1 MADDLDF
8 SLPER
13 ARGQAPGPGK
23 GAYALL
29 AVLLLLAAANLV
41 LGLRPRAAVAAS
53 ARSPG
58 LGVEELEELALR
70 LEKQGLHAAAVG
82 TWTEYLA
89 SSAPDSQQSAKVWY
103 RIGKIHQE
111 AGQFESAVQSFYRSE
126 AFFKLNDLRAE
137 IGRRTQECLEA
148 MGKFAALRLE
158 LNNRVGLSE
167 DSKAE
172 GDEVVAEIG
181 RQRITRA
188 ELDRKI
194 EEQIERQLSQFAAY
208 LPPEE
213 RLKQK
218 EALLKRVSTASERLR
233 MLNQLVIE
241 DVLYRKAR
249 ETGLHEDPDTRA
261 LLQDTERRIF
271 AQRLIEKE
279 MSDQIKITASD
290 LSTYYEA
297 QKADYVQPEKAGI
310 SHILVEDEEKAAAV
324 LKSLAAGEAF
334 EQLARGASLDGTTA
348 EKGGEVDGWVTKG
361 AAALPGV
368 GSDQATVARIFEVEA
383 GTVLP
388 EPVKSAKGFHVIKVR
403 ERQPE
408 RQKSFDEVREDVF
421 RALRTRKERE
431 VQEKLFQDLRE
442 QYGVVIHHAR
452 FAAAAQET
460 DDGSGGKGTQK

>member
-13 ARGQAPGPGK
+13 PGGRKPGLGK
-23 GAYALL
+23 AAYGLLIVLL
-29 AVLLLLAAANLV
+29 ALALVNLI
-41 LGLRPRAAVAAS
+41 LGLRPRAAS
-53 ARSPG
+53 TPSPRGSG
-58 LGVEELEELALR
+58 LGAEELEELALR
-70 LEKQGLHAAAVG
+70 LEKQGLHGAAVG
-82 TWTEYLA
+82 TWEEYLA
-89 SSAPDSQQSAKVWY
+89 SSSPDNQQSAKVWY

-111 AGQFESAVQSFYRSE
+111 AGQYESAVQSFYRSE

-158 LNNRVGLSE
+158 LSDRVGLSE
-167 DSKAE
+167 DAKAE

-194 EEQIERQLSQFAAY
+194 EQQIERQLSQFAAY

-218 EALLKRVSTASERLR
+218 EALLKRLSSGSERLR

-241 DVLYRKAR
+241 DLLYRKAR

-271 AQRLIEKE
+271 AQRLVEKE
-279 MSDQIKITASD
+279 MSDQIKITAGD

-297 QKADYVQPEKAGI
+297 HKADYVDPEKAGI
-310 SHILVEDEEKAAAV
+310 SHILVEDEEKAGAAI
-324 LKSLAAGEAF
+324 KSLADGEAF
-334 EQLARGASLDGTTA
+334 EQLARGVSKDSATA
-348 EKGGEVDGWVTKG
+348 EKGGVIDGWVTKG
-361 AAALPGV
+361 AAAIPGV
-368 GSDQATVARIFEVEA
+368 GSDQAASARIFEVEA

-388 EPVKSAKGFHVIKVR
+388 EPVESAKGFHVIKVR

-408 RQKSFDEVREDVF
+408 RQKDFDEVREEVF

-431 VQEKLFQDLRE
+431 VQEQLFEGLRD
-442 QYGVVIHHAR
+442 QYKVVIHHTH
-452 FAAAAQET
+452 FS
-460 DDGSGGKGTQK
+460 DGGQDVEDGTGGKGTQK